1 MPQATR
7 RQFLALCTTTMTGAW
22 LARPL
27 ARANITSSPN
37 LKFPSEPRERIAISS
52 YSFREFMSGQRNGGE
67 PIDLKDFAS
76 FVVER
81 FNIHKIEPWGRHFT
95 SMDPKYLEEF
105 RAALDKVKTTVVNI
119 ATYNDHN
126 PYAVDRS
133 ERERGIAFSKKWAD
147 VAVAI
152 GSPSIRTNPPPAR
165 DPKPDLGR
173 ITESLIRLV
182 EYASAK
188 NIVVTLENDN
198 PVDSDPFFMVKVI
211 EKVNSPWLRALPDFG
226 NTLAAEDPDYAY
238 RGLDE
243 MFEHA
248 YCISHVK
255 SSETNN
261 RGITVH
267 VDMAKAFGF
276 MKRHDY
282 KGYCSMEWDDRGDP
296 YLGTKELINTTLRY
310 L

>member
-1 MPQATR
+1 M
-7 RQFLALCTTTMTGAW
+7 
-22 LARPL
+22 
-27 ARANITSSPN
+27 
-37 LKFPSEPRERIAISS
+37 
-52 YSFREFMSGQRNGGE
+52 E

-165 DPKPDLGR
+165 GPKPDLGR
-173 ITESLIRLV
+173 IAESLIRLV

-198 PVDSDPFFMVKVI
+198 PVDSDPFFMVKVV

-226 NTLAAEDPDYAY
+226 NTLAAKDPDYAY

-267 VDMAKAFGF
+267 VDMAKAFGI
-276 MKRHDY
+276 MKQHDY
-282 KGYCSMEWDDRGDP
+282 KGYCSMEWDDQGDP
-296 YLGTKELINTTLRY
+296 YQGRKS
-310 L
+310 